1 MSALHFVSH
10 RRSGGADAMANV
22 LARRLPGPGRVVALS
37 DLRPTGSGPAR
48 LLALPV
54 LLVRLVRLLRRE
66 RPAAVMTHAAARG
79 PARVVGG
86 PGRRGAAAPRRP
98 SASSDQLS
106 AAALRLDGLF
116 GRVGIF
122 TDVIF
127 VGEAVRAS
135 FPQRDVGRAAVRVIR
150 NGVDL
155 PTAPRIPRQR
165 HDLGG
170 LTVVSVGA
178 LEPRKNLTTLVRACA
193 ASGVV
198 TSLVVLGEG
207 PERAGLA
214 DLAARH
220 GLDLRLLGQVPREQ
234 VLDELVGADVFAFP
248 SRSEA
253 LPLSVVEA
261 AALLRSAGRREQDR
275 SQPRGARGRRDLLRP
290 GGGGRVGHALRRLR
304 HDPDLGRRLSEQ
316 ALARSGSSASTRC
329 WTLPAALRDAGDGPV
344 TAVEAATRGRSAAS
358 TAVSRA
364 LRIGP
369 GVVDAGT
376 ASAGAWC

>member
-66 RPAAVMTHAAARG
+66 RPAAVMTHMPLAALL
-79 PARVVGG
+79 VSS
-86 PGRRGAAAPRRP
+86 AALVAGVPRRLVVQH
-98 SASSDQLS
+98 ASSDQLS

-135 FPQRDVGRAAVRVIR
+135 FPQRDGGRAAVRVIR

-261 AALLRSAGRREQDR
+261 AALGLPVVASRIAPNREVLADAAIYCD
-275 SQPRGARGRRDLLRP
+275 PEAVDEWAY
-290 GGGGRVGHALRRLR
+290 ALRRLR

-316 ALARSGSSASTRC
+316 ALAQSRQFSIDTMLEHYQQLFAT
-329 WTLPAALRDAGDGPV
+329 PV
-344 TAVEAATRGRSAAS
+344 TVR
-358 TAVSRA
+358 
-364 LRIGP
+364 
-369 GVVDAGT
+369 
-376 ASAGAWC
+376 